1 MRISDPKAKHATKL
15 QEQNSKLKDQR
26 VAALQKVQ
34 VVQGKLKEKDQALK
48 EKHEALKQQ
57 GKDITTLKKEHQAEV
72 KKIKEDFKTFRHR
85 YPDHT
90 MTKQFKAIAAL
101 SNRVVGE
108 KEAAELMERFCWG
121 L

>member
-15 QEQNSKLKDQR
+15 QEQNSKLKDQK

-34 VVQGKLKEKDQALK
+34 VFQGKLKEKDQALK
-48 EKHEALKQQ
+48 EKQEALKQQ
-57 GKDITTLKKEHQAEV
+57 GKDITTLKKEHKDEV
-72 KKIKEDFKTFRHR
+72 KKIRDEFKSFRHR
-85 YPDHT
+85 FPDHT
-90 MTKQFKAIAAL
+90 LAKQFKAIAAL
-101 SNRVVGE
+101 SNKVVGE

>member
-1 MRISDPKAKHATKL
+1 M
-15 QEQNSKLKDQR
+15 
-26 VAALQKVQ
+26 
-34 VVQGKLKEKDQALK
+34 KESFRD
-48 EKHEALKQQ
+48 
-57 GKDITTLKKEHQAEV
+57 
-72 KKIKEDFKTFRHR
+72 FRHR

-101 SNRVVGE
+101 SNKVVGE

>member
-15 QEQNSKLKDQR
+15 KEQNSKLKDQR

-34 VVQGKLKEKDQALK
+34 VFQGKLKEKDQALK

-85 YPDHT
+85 FPDHT

-101 SNRVVGE
+101 SNKVVGE

>member
-26 VAALQKVQ
+26 VAALPKVQ
-34 VVQGKLKEKDQALK
+34 VFQGNLKEKVQALK

-90 MTKQFKAIAAL
+90 MTKQFKAIATL

>member
-34 VVQGKLKEKDQALK
+34 MFQGKLKEKDQAM
-48 EKHEALKQQ
+48 KQQ